1 MLIYLGLL
9 RDHRLR
15 TIWLGETVNA
25 FGSGLTF
32 WALAWLL
39 YRQYPEASQLA
50 GALLAVLSAASVV
63 GTLTLGALLD
73 RLDRRRTLMAVNLSL
88 ALLTALLAWAVG
100 LASVWPLFALVS
112 LSGLLSGLP
121 GAALSAT
128 LPSLVP
134 ETRWQATSAL
144 FNFTWMAGELLAA
157 AMAGVLIAAL
167 SARAA
172 LIADAA
178 TFAFAAL
185 AYASVRFPGQLTPGK
200 KPGLAAWWAQLKEG
214 WRFVGV
220 RPSLWGTFLG
230 LGAQNAFFG
239 VFGALLLPR
248 VGERLLGAQ
257 LAPVGVGALDSL
269 SVGCELLGALWLG
282 RMAVPERAGRRLIL
296 AGCTVP
302 VLAGVGVV
310 LAPNF
315 TLALVL
321 GAVQG
326 FAFAA
331 LSVLVFPLV
340 ARQTPEELRGRVF
353 AVRAFA
359 GQVGRPLA
367 LLGGGAALAAL
378 GTAPLAVVF
387 GGGAAVLAGFGYWR
401 GRGDA
406 RLSARRIENVARD
419 HDK

>member
-1 MLIYLGLL
+1 MRVYFDLL
-9 RDHRLR
+9 RDRRLR
-15 TIWLGETVNA
+15 TIWIGETVNA

-39 YRQYPEASQLA
+39 YRQHPGAPALA

-63 GTLTLGALLD
+63 GTLTLGVLLD
-73 RLDRRRTLMAVNLSL
+73 RWDRRRALVVTNLAL
-88 ALLTALLAWAVG
+88 ALLTGLLAWAVG
-100 LASVWPLFALVS
+100 LAAVWPLFVLVS

-121 GAALSAT
+121 GPALSAT
-128 LPSLVP
+128 LPSLVR
-134 ETRWQATSAL
+134 EARWQATSAL

-157 AMAGVLIAAL
+157 AVAGVLIAFVG
-167 SARAA
+167 ARAA

-185 AYASVRFPGQLTPGK
+185 AYALVHFPGQLAPGG
-200 KPGLAAWWAQLKEG
+200 KPGLAAWWAQLREG
-214 WRFVGV
+214 WRFVGA
-220 RPSLWGTFLG
+220 RPALWGTFLG

-248 VGERLLGAQ
+248 TGERLLGAD
-257 LAPVGVGALDSL
+257 LGPVGVGALDSL
-269 SVGCELLGALWLG
+269 TVGCELLGALWLG
-282 RMAVPERAGRRLIL
+282 RAAMKAGIERRLIL

-315 TLALVL
+315 ALALLL

-326 FAFAA
+326 FGFAA
-331 LSVLVFPLV
+331 LSVFVFPLV
-340 ARQTPEELRGRVF
+340 ARLAPEQLRGRVF

-367 LLGGGAALAAL
+367 LLVGGAVLAAL
-378 GTAPLAVVF
+378 GTAPLAVIL
-387 GGGAAVLAGFGYWR
+387 GGGAALLAGFGYWK
-401 GRGDA
+401 GRA
-406 RLSARRIENVARD
+406 
-419 HDK
+419 